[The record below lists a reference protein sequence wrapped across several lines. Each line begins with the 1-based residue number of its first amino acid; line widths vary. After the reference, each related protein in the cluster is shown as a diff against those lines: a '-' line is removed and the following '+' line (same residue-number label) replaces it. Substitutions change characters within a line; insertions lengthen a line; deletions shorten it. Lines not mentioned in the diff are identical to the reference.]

1 MSGGKENTFKKIFP
15 LRRFSFTLDCSS
27 GKFVETMKIIV
38 LLNLLLAAVALSED
52 RLIIGF
58 GKRQV
63 DDRLLFTTMSKS
75 NVLIEARTIRLTFNY
90 DLGERLDIIVVH
102 NCTRGVCRLPMEHDD
117 VFTWKSTSNFC
128 CLWRSQWPS
137 RIPNRLKSLRLSILT
152 RPNLPI
158 KALNNIK
165 SQL

>member
-1 MSGGKENTFKKIFP
+1 MSGGKENTFKKNFP

-75 NVLIEARTIRLTFNY
+75 NVLIEARTIRLTFDYN
-90 DLGERLDIIVVH
+90 LGERLDIIVVH
-102 NCTRGVCRLPMEHDD
+102 NCTRGVGRLSMEHDD
-117 VFTWKSTSNFC
+117 VFTWKSTTNFC
-128 CLWRSQWPS
+128 CL
-137 RIPNRLKSLRLSILT
+137 
-152 RPNLPI
+152 
-158 KALNNIK
+158 
-165 SQL
+165 

>member
-1 MSGGKENTFKKIFP
+1 
-15 LRRFSFTLDCSS
+15 
-27 GKFVETMKIIV
+27 MKIIV

-90 DLGERLDIIVVH
+90 DLGERYWTLLWFTTALEESVDFRWNMTMSSPGNQHQISAVFDVASD
-102 NCTRGVCRLPMEHDD
+102 LPEFQID
-117 VFTWKSTSNFC
+117 
-128 CLWRSQWPS
+128 
-137 RIPNRLKSLRLSILT
+137 LKVYGYLYS
-152 RPNLPI
+152 PGPI
-158 KALNNIK
+158 YP
-165 SQL
+165 